1 MNSNEHVRPFAFPG
15 PGQTLKQTASDDQK
29 ERELS
34 VFTGRSRRRQQDSS
48 GNGGS
53 GRKRL
58 RQLVG
63 GGQISPGQPESEQSG
78 KTDLLPAFSLSA
90 KGGKASDDGRLHR
103 RGRRAQVGEVSTE
116 VDAEP
121 ESDATELE
129 YDSVDLTPADKA
141 GGKSVISDEQDI
153 VTAVAESADTSPGS
167 ETVQSQNSDD
177 TSQAEIDSVAEP
189 AEKGVSVDASGPDS
203 KTQNLNE
210 AINSSPAATGSLQTS
225 VDTQKEVPSAA
236 ATLQKALDD
245 RFQKGL
251 EQGRQEALQKQA
263 EGFHQQAFEQG
274 VESGREAGFQEGL
287 QQGLAAAADEL
298 NQRFSGIEALM
309 QAMDEHRR
317 LLSHQQVLGA
327 ARLLERLVIEV
338 VRTELRHSPEQI
350 RAVVEEAVHLLDRTE
365 HESISLRVNPDDA
378 AWLQGFVENS
388 ADAFVIRPDS
398 AVTRGGCRIEG
409 RLGHVDATL
418 EERLTDCIE
427 QLRTGL
433 LEDPQE
439 APPIDISP
447 VYDIAKPVSVAAFPE
462 PELPTARLTEVAA
475 KPADNVKDSFFESGS
490 SGLGAWG
497 DLGQ

>member
-1 MNSNEHVRPFAFPG
+1 MNSNEHVRPFAFPE
-15 PGQTLKQTASDDQK
+15 PGQTLKQATSDDQQ

-34 VFTGRSRRRQQDSS
+34 VFAGRSRRRQQDSS
-48 GNGGS
+48 GNGGNS
-53 GRKRL
+53 GNGRKRL
-58 RQLVG
+58 RQFVG
-63 GGQISPGQPESEQSG
+63 GGQARLGQPESEQSG
-78 KTDLLPAFSLSA
+78 KTDLRPAFALSA
-90 KGGKASDDGRLHR
+90 EGEKASDDRRLR
-103 RGRRAQVGEVSTE
+103 QRGRRVQSD
-116 VDAEP
+116 DAPAEMESEP
-121 ESDATELE
+121 ESEAAVQKH
-129 YDSVDLTPADKA
+129 DSAAPTAADKV
-141 GGKSVISDEQDI
+141 GGEFLRSDGQDHE
-153 VTAVAESADTSPGS
+153 AVVAHSADTSPD
-167 ETVQSQNSDD
+167 VK
-177 TSQAEIDSVAEP
+177 P
-189 AEKGVSVDASGPDS
+189 AEKEVSVDVSGPDS

-210 AINSSPAATGSLQTS
+210 AINSAPAAAGSLQAS
-225 VDTQKEVPSAA
+225 VGTQKEASSAA
-236 ATLQKALDD
+236 ATLQKALDN
-245 RFQKGL
+245 RFQEGL

-263 EGFHQQAFEQG
+263 EGVHQQAFEQG

-317 LLSHQQVLGA
+317 LLSHQQVLGV

-365 HESISLRVNPDDA
+365 HESVSLRVNPDDA
-378 AWLQGFVENS
+378 TWLQGFVENS

-398 AVTRGGCRIEG
+398 AITRGGCRIEG

-427 QLRTGL
+427 QLRTCL

-439 APPIDISP
+439 APPIDISA
-447 VYDIAKPVSVAAFPE
+447 VYDVAKPAVAAFPE
-462 PELPTARLTEVAA
+462 PELPTAR
-475 KPADNVKDSFFESGS
+475 PAEATAEPAGSVTDSYFGLGS
-490 SGLGAWG
+490 TGQSGLGAWG